1 MDRNP
6 TTSADLFVV
15 GGTSPDPLAEGEMA
29 HATTTTGL
37 TDEAFDRLK
46 QKLIDLVEPLS
57 DSQLL
62 DLADGIHELLRQ
74 RRTLRQHQ
82 AERMTER
89 ARLASLS

>member
-1 MDRNP
+1 MESSPP
-6 TTSADLFVV
+6 TTV
-15 GGTSPDPLAEGEMA
+15 GLSEP
-29 HATTTTGL
+29 
-37 TDEAFDRLK
+37 AFETLK
-46 QKLIDLVEPLS
+46 HKLIDLVEPLS

-74 RRTLRQHQ
+74 RRTLRQHH

>member
-6 TTSADLFVV
+6 ATSADLLLV

-29 HATTTTGL
+29 HSTTTGL

-74 RRTLRQHQ
+74 RRTLRQHH